1 MLTSYNMLNAREN
14 ILTSGIQQTNRY
26 RVFMS
31 MGPQATL
38 FLYPFEIIMPGYGYE
53 TLEHALW
60 STSRKVP
67 YRKSYTEL
75 QLKFIIGNRNYADY
89 IEFFNGLMPNPIQS
103 TTPKGNDLLEKLLNA
118 TADVTEFEDDGGGGL
133 IEKVVSGINVNA
145 RNPNAVIGEARG
157 GCPLYMNS
165 IYPFFVQVDLLD
177 EYTTFSPR
185 TSIIFD
191 ETQVSQIQP
200 TQLTSVETGFSTFT
214 VNIRFAR
221 MRALSKSGSSGIPL
235 FRDIPNISR
244 TSDTGLA

>member
-1 MLTSYNMLNAREN
+1 MISSFDMLNARQN
-14 ILTSGIQQTNRY
+14 ILANGIQQTNRY

-31 MGPQATL
+31 MGPQARL

-75 QLKFIIGNRNYADY
+75 QLKFVIGNKNYAEY

-103 TTPKGNDLLEKLLNA
+103 TKPTGNDILQKLLQANA
-118 TADVTEFEDDGGGGL
+118 SVDTLEVDTDNNAVPKQITNVIEVT
-133 IEKVVSGINVNA
+133 
-145 RNPNAVIGEARG
+145 RQNPNAFIGEAIG
-157 GCPLYMNS
+157 GSPIYMNS
-165 IYPFFVQVDLLD
+165 VYPNFVQVDLLD
-177 EYTTFSPR
+177 EYFTIIPR
-185 TSIIFD
+185 SSVVFD

-221 MRALSKSGSSGIPL
+221 MKGIFKSSPV
-235 FRDIPNISR
+235 
-244 TSDTGLA
+244 